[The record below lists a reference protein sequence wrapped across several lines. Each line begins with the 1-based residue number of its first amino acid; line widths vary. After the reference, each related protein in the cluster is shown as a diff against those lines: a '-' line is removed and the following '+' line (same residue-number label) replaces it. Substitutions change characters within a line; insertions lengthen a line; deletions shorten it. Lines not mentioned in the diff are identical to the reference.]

1 MSWSLRVSVEI
12 DGKVYNISK
21 KCDYR
26 LVLDI
31 LEILSDTDF
40 SEKSRNLYAL
50 QNFYENFD
58 FDEQRIERALKEM
71 HKIIDLGNEIEEKE
85 QNKPRIMDWKHD
97 FPIIAPA
104 VSRVLGYSVRSA
116 DKYTHWWDFMGA
128 YQEIGGDCLFA
139 NVISIRNKKQK
150 GKKLEKYEQEFYQEN
165 RKMVDLPLNITE
177 EEQEWL
183 DSDW

>member
-1 MSWSLRVSVEI
+1 MSWSLPVSVEI

-31 LEILSDTDF
+31 LEILSDNDF

-71 HKIIDLGNEIEEKE
+71 HKIIDLGNETEEKE

-97 FPIIAPA
+97 FSQLAPPI
-104 VSRVLGYSVRSA
+104 SRVLGYDVRTP
-116 DKYTHWWDFMGA
+116 DKYTHWYSFLGGYM
-128 YQEIGGDCLFA
+128 EIGECTFSTI
-139 NVISIRNKKQK
+139 VSIRSKRAK
-150 GKKLEKYEQEFYQEN
+150 GKKLDKWEEEYLREHRKMVELPTKLTAEEQEF
-165 RKMVDLPLNITE
+165 
-177 EEQEWL
+177 L
-183 DSDW
+183 DSEW

>member
-1 MSWSLRVSVEI
+1 MSWSLPVSVEI

-31 LEILSDTDF
+31 IEVLNDNEF
-40 SEKSRNLYAL
+40 SEKSRILYAL

-58 FDEQRIERALKEM
+58 FDEKRKEKALKEM
-71 HKIIDLGNEIEEKE
+71 YKIIDLGNETEEKE
-85 QNKPRIMDWKHD
+85 ENRPRIMDWKHD

-128 YQEIGGDCLFA
+128 YMEIGDCVFA
-139 NVISIRNKKQK
+139 NIISLRNKKQK
-150 GKKLEKYEQEFYQEN
+150 GKKLEKYEQEFYREN
-165 RKMVDLPLNITE
+165 KKMVDLPMNLSE
-177 EEQEWL
+177 EEQDWL
-183 DSDW
+183 ESDW

>member
-1 MSWSLRVSVEI
+1 MSWSLPVSVEI

-31 LEILSDTDF
+31 LEILSDNDF

-50 QNFYENFD
+50 KNFYENFD

-71 HKIIDLGNEIEEKE
+71 HKIIDLGNESEEKE
-85 QNKPRIMDWKHD
+85 ENKPRIMDWKHD

-116 DKYTHWWDFMGA
+116 DKYTHWWDFIGA
-128 YQEIGGDCLFA
+128 YMEIGECTFS
-139 NVISIRNKKQK
+139 NIITIRSKKQK
-150 GKKLEKYEQEFYQEN
+150 GKPLEKWEQEFYREN
-165 RKMVDLPLNITE
+165 KKLVDLPKNLTE
-177 EEQEWL
+177 EEKEWL